1 MEKYNRKVYNG
12 ITKTLE
18 YMPKFLSKDFIF
30 PNLLVIPMVSQWI
43 LPEGLEQLFFVNLL
57 GIVFYLPNILYFI
70 YIYLYK
76 KRAGRYRM
84 FSVSS
89 GKKMII
95 VVAMVYFFAFLLCQI
110 GVFRI
115 DEILN
120 IMINDFAFVYAF
132 ILFFYYPL
140 PKEELDK
147 TKYVVLFALV
157 VICLEVMLF
166 STGTL
171 IYTSSSGNG
180 LTDSAHELG
189 GIYRISTTVGGA
201 TGTGVV
207 ISLCGYLCS
216 SFYQFN
222 EKLKIGLLALISVAV
237 FFTVSRGSILVWS
250 MYLIVLLFRE
260 YLCRVKFS
268 KKILYII
275 VFFSLGYIGY
285 QNGIVDPIIK
295 RQEALELYGDESTG
309 RDERVESMTKCIVDY
324 NFLGVGAGMIY
335 SDKSINSVYN
345 KDNNLGFSP
354 HNSHLLILAE
364 LGIVGYLFFLYLYIG
379 ILKRLDY
386 KKSGAI
392 IIPFVF
398 LITLNTENFPL
409 YQECFPLITL
419 NLLAFYK
426 PNLLT

>member
-1 MEKYNRKVYNG
+1 
-12 ITKTLE
+12 
-18 YMPKFLSKDFIF
+18 MPKFLSKDFIF

-76 KRAGRYRM
+76 KKASRYRM
-84 FSVSS
+84 FSISS

-115 DEILN
+115 DEVLN

-147 TKYVVLFALV
+147 TKYLISGSLF
-157 VICLEVMLF
+157 VICMEVILF

-171 IYTSSSGNG
+171 SYTASMGNS
-180 LTDSAHELG
+180 LTDNMYEMG
-189 GIYRISTTVGGA
+189 GIFRVSTTIGAA

-207 ISLCGYLCS
+207 VALCGYLCT

-222 EKLKIGLLALISVAV
+222 QKIKIFFIILVTLAI
-237 FFTVSRGSILVWS
+237 FFTVSRGSIIVWS
-250 MYLIVLLFRE
+250 AYLVVLI
-260 YLCRVKFS
+260 YKDYIKGVTFS
-268 KKILYII
+268 KKILYIG
-275 VFFSLGYIGY
+275 FFSVLMYSGC
-285 QNGIVDPIIK
+285 QNGIMDPIIK
-295 RQEALELYGDESTG
+295 RQEALEMYGDASTG
-309 RDERVESMTKCIVDY
+309 RGGRVDDMIKSIKDNNYI
-324 NFLGVGAGMIY
+324 GVGPGMIY
-335 SDKSINSVYN
+335 LDKSIQSVCKSDYSF
-345 KDNNLGFSP
+345 GFSP
-354 HNSHLLILAE
+354 HNSHLLIFAE
-364 LGIVGYLFFLYLYIG
+364 LGLIGYLFFLYLYMELLI
-379 ILKRLDY
+379 KLDY
-386 KKSGAI
+386 RLSGAFAM
-392 IIPFVF
+392 PLLF
-398 LITLNTENFPL
+398 LVTFNTENFPL

-419 NLLAFYK
+419 NLLAYYK
-426 PNLLT
+426 IKEA